1 MSIISGI
8 VSSVLERTKLAAL
21 GNVELPL
28 TDDEPLAVAKV
39 DDSGLG
45 KCELRIEG
53 MTCGACVEVS
63 PCHADALYM
72 YSLVVVHRRH
82 A

>member
-8 VSSVLERTKLAAL
+8 VSSVLESTKLVAH
-21 GNVELPL
+21 GDVELPL
-28 TDDEPLAVAKV
+28 MDDEPLAAAKV

-63 PCHADALYM
+63 SYYVNALYM
-72 YSLVVVHRRH
+72 YSLVVVYRRH